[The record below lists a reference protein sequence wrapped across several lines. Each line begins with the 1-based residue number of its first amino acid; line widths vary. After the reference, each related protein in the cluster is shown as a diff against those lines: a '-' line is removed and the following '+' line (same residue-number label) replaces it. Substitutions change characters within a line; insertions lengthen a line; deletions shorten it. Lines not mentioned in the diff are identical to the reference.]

1 MSEIDDLR
9 RELAELRQELGLV
22 ATNEPRVPAIAG
34 TFTPPADLLP
44 AVMALEGQAFE
55 YLKRQT
61 AGRAVTAAD
70 LVAAA
75 DWWEANR
82 RVAA

>member
-9 RELAELRQELGLV
+9 RELAELRSELGLS
-22 ATNEPRVPAIAG
+22 APGPRAPAIAG

-44 AVMALEGQAFE
+44 AVMALEVGAFE
-55 YLKRQT
+55 ELKRLT

-75 DWWEANR
+75 DWWESQR